1 MGQCEACE
9 WLMAPL
15 SPPHYR
21 VLTAENDSTPSD
33 VLAGQITFGNIF
45 LRFHIQPFNCQTG
58 DPNKRSLTEGP
69 LLSSSLTD

>member
-1 MGQCEACE
+1 
-9 WLMAPL
+9 MAPL